1 MRKEIAIIIPHKGLG
16 DIIFHH
22 SFIKS
27 VYKKHNR
34 KIILFANKSTHA
46 NLVYNK
52 NRYIKKTILVDLKRP
67 NNFFYL
73 FKIIKIFFELYKYK
87 FDVVYY
93 TGNSKWH
100 KIIFVMLQLINN
112 FKLYSLKNNKK
123 YIIKFLSF
131 FLKNY
136 GVNESLDFNLKIPIN
151 VTSKFIKKIN
161 MYKKPWVFL
170 SIDTSEDRI
179 HISKNHLNSMI
190 SKLKIKY
197 GSIFI
202 NTSVKNESKTFFL
215 KDDQIIKTSKFN
227 IIEINY
233 IIKKSIL
240 FIGSESGPAILA
252 SLLKKKSFIFLNKNI
267 IPESKMMPNTRLRKY
282 FHLSK
287 VKNNFKSFLNIL

>member
-1 MRKEIAIIIPHKGLG
+1 MKKEIAIIIPHKGLG

-27 VYKKHNR
+27 IYKKYNR
-34 KIILFANKSTHA
+34 KIVLFANKSTHA
-46 NLVYNK
+46 NLVYDK
-52 NRYIKKTILVDLKRP
+52 NRYIKKIIIIDIKRP
-67 NNFFYL
+67 NLFFYL
-73 FKIIKIFFELYKYK
+73 FKIIKIFFKLYKYK
-87 FDVVYY
+87 FDIVYY

-100 KIIFVMLQLINN
+100 KIIFALLRLTNN
-112 FKLYSLKNNKK
+112 FKLYSLKNDKI

-136 GVNESLDFNLKIPIN
+136 NVIDSLDFNLIVPTN
-151 VTSKFIKKIN
+151 VTSKFIKKIS

-170 SIDTSEDRI
+170 SIDTSEDQI
-179 HISKNHLNSMI
+179 HIPKNNLDSMI

-202 NTSVKNESKTFFL
+202 NTSVKNESKIVFL
-215 KDDQIIKTSKFN
+215 KDDKIIKTSKFN

-240 FIGSESGPAILA
+240 FIGNESGPAILA
-252 SLLKKKSFIFLNKNI
+252 SLLKKKSLIFLNKSI

-282 FHLSK
+282 FHWNKL
-287 VKNNFKSFLNIL
+287 KNNFKSFLNIL

>member
-1 MRKEIAIIIPHKGLG
+1 MKKEIAIIIPHKGLG

-34 KIILFANKSTHA
+34 KIVLFANKSTHA

-52 NRYIKKTILVDLKRP
+52 NRYIKKTIVDLKRP
-67 NNFFYL
+67 NYFFYL

-100 KIIFVMLQLINN
+100 KVIFAMLRLINK
-112 FKLYSLKNNKK
+112 FKLYSLKNDKK
-123 YIIKFLSF
+123 YIINFLSF

-136 GVNESLDFNLKIPIN
+136 GVNERLDFNLNIPIN
-151 VTSKFIKKIN
+151 VTSTFIKKIN

-170 SIDTSEDRI
+170 SIDTSEDQI
-179 HISKNHLNSMI
+179 HIPKNYLNSMI

-202 NTSVKNESKTFFL
+202 NTSVNNESKTVFL

-227 IIEINY
+227 IIEVNY

-240 FIGSESGPAILA
+240 FIGNESGPAILA
-252 SLLKKKSFIFLNKNI
+252 SLLKKKSLIFLNKNI